1 MSNNSLNTTTT
12 MSNETS
18 NETNDNVSK
27 LTNNES
33 TAYYKM
39 RLRIINDVI
48 VPYLENEANTLSR
61 WTTRCDGIGNYL
73 SVFSKLFTGASSVIA
88 YSVVFYDDRNLA
100 FLAGLTGTIALMLN
114 QLSSYAKKESHNRIT
129 LLNNLLTYLK
139 ISDIPVQ
146 IEPNRDDKIMIDDI
160 NYISNYNNSVN
171 V

>member
-1 MSNNSLNTTTT
+1 
-12 MSNETS
+12 
-18 NETNDNVSK
+18 
-27 LTNNES
+27 
-33 TAYYKM
+33 
-39 RLRIINDVI
+39 
-48 VPYLENEANTLSR
+48 
-61 WTTRCDGIGNYL
+61 
-73 SVFSKLFTGASSVIA
+73 
-88 YSVVFYDDRNLA
+88 
-100 FLAGLTGTIALMLN
+100 MLN